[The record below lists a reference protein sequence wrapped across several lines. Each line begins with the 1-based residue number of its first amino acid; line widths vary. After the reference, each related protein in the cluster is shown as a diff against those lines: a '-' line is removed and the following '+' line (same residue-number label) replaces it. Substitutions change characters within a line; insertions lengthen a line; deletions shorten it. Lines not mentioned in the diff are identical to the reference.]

1 MKDILKGSL
10 IIFIFKVLGASS
22 LFLTYM
28 MIPRYYGVDTFGIFN
43 LILAI
48 LMVGTVITRLGL
60 DIYVI
65 RIIPTLTDD
74 KKEISLF
81 LKSVLK
87 ILFTSSFF
95 VTIAILLL
103 SNILNTYLFKSI
115 DATLYINILAFMIL
129 PYTLFNVLVEVFR
142 GLDDIKVYSFFR
154 NLSQNGTIALLL
166 AISIFFSLNLDPI
179 NILFATIT
187 IITFSVIFVLYI
199 FLKKQNI
206 NIFIKGKYKDKILKK
221 SYPMFLTASII
232 FVMAYVD
239 NFMISY
245 YIDEYQVG
253 IYSACISL
261 SMMISFIPMAIGGY
275 IAPKISLAYAKKNK
289 TEVKNIF
296 KNSFKLI
303 IVTTIPIYLTI
314 IYFSNFFLELFG
326 DEFTVATTT
335 LFIVSI
341 GFLSESLCGPVGF
354 ILNMTDNQHIFM
366 KVLFVSLIIN
376 IIVNALLIPTYG
388 INGAAIA
395 LSLSMLFWTIS
406 SLIILKSKDII

>member
-22 LFLTYM
+22 LFLTYI

-43 LILAI
+43 LIFAI
-48 LMVGTVITRLGL
+48 VMVGTVISRLGL
-60 DIYVI
+60 DIYII
-65 RIIPTLTDD
+65 RIIPTLVND
-74 KKEISLF
+74 KKQVSLF
-81 LKSVLK
+81 IKSVLK
-87 ILFTSSFF
+87 ILFISSFL
-95 VTIAILLL
+95 VTIIILLM
-103 SNILNTYLFKSI
+103 SNILDSYLFKSI
-115 DATLYINILAFMIL
+115 DATLYLNILAFMIL

-142 GLDDIKVYSFFR
+142 GLDDIRIYSFFR
-154 NLSQNGTIALLL
+154 NLSQNGSIALLL
-166 AISIFFSLNLDPI
+166 AISIFFSLNIDPVY
-179 NILFATIT
+179 ILFTTIM
-187 IITFSVIFVLYI
+187 IITTAVIIILYS
-199 FLKKQNI
+199 FLKKHNI
-206 NIFIKGKYKDKILKK
+206 NVLIKGKYNNKILKN

-275 IAPKISLAYAKKNK
+275 ISPKISLAYANKDKNK
-289 TEVKNIF
+289 VKNIF
-296 KNSFKLI
+296 KDSFKLI
-303 IVTTIPIYLTI
+303 VITTIPIFLII
-314 IYFSNFFLELFG
+314 IYFANFFLGLFG
-326 DEFTVATTT
+326 SEFTVATTT

-366 KVLFVSLIIN
+366 KILFISLLIN
-376 IIVNALLIPTYG
+376 IICNAILIPSYG

-395 LSLSMLFWTIS
+395 LMLSMLFWTIAS
-406 SLIILKSKDII
+406 FIILKTKDII

>member
-22 LFLTYM
+22 LFLTYI
-28 MIPRYYGVDTFGIFN
+28 MIPRYYGIDTFGIFN
-43 LILAI
+43 LIFAI
-48 LMVGTVITRLGL
+48 IMVGTVISRLGL

-65 RIIPTLTDD
+65 RIIPTLVND
-74 KKEISLF
+74 KEQVSLF

-87 ILFTSSFF
+87 ILFISSFF
-95 VTIAILLL
+95 VTILILLM
-103 SNILNTYLFKSI
+103 SNILDDYLFKSI
-115 DATLYINILAFMIL
+115 DATLYINIVAIMIL

-142 GLDDIKVYSFFR
+142 GLDDIKIYSFFR
-154 NLSQNGTIALLL
+154 NLSQNFSIAFLL
-166 AISIFFSLNLDPI
+166 AISIFFSLNFNPVY
-179 NILFATIT
+179 ILFIAIMMIT
-187 IITFSVIFVLYI
+187 TAVIFVLYH
-199 FLKKQNI
+199 FLKKHNI
-206 NIFIKGKYKDKILKK
+206 NVLIKGKYNNKILKN

-275 IAPKISLAYAKKNK
+275 ISPKISLAYANNDKYQ
-289 TEVKNIF
+289 VKNIF

-303 IVTTIPIYLTI
+303 IITTIPIFLTI
-314 IYFSNFFLELFG
+314 IYFSNFFLGLFG
-326 DEFTVATTT
+326 AEFTVASTT

-366 KVLFVSLIIN
+366 KILFISLLIN
-376 IIVNALLIPTYG
+376 IIFNVLLIPTYG

-395 LSLSMLFWTIS
+395 LMLSMLFWTITC
-406 SLIILKSKDII
+406 LIVLKVKDII

>member
-22 LFLTYM
+22 LFLTYI

-43 LILAI
+43 LIFAI
-48 LMVGTVITRLGL
+48 IMVGTVISRLGL
-60 DIYVI
+60 DIYII
-65 RIIPTLTDD
+65 RIIPTLVND
-74 KKEISLF
+74 KKQVSLF
-81 LKSVLK
+81 IKSVLK
-87 ILFTSSFF
+87 ILFISSFL
-95 VTIAILLL
+95 VTIIILLM
-103 SNILNTYLFKSI
+103 SNILDSYLFKSI
-115 DATLYINILAFMIL
+115 DATLYLNILAFMIL

-142 GLDDIKVYSFFR
+142 GLDDIRIYSFFR
-154 NLSQNGTIALLL
+154 NLSQNGSIALLL
-166 AISIFFSLNLDPI
+166 AISIFFSLNIDPVY
-179 NILFATIT
+179 ILFTTIM
-187 IITFSVIFVLYI
+187 IITTAVIIILYS
-199 FLKKQNI
+199 FLKKHNI
-206 NIFIKGKYKDKILKK
+206 NVLIKGKYNNKILKN

-275 IAPKISLAYAKKNK
+275 ISPKISLAYANKDKNK
-289 TEVKNIF
+289 VKNIF
-296 KNSFKLI
+296 KDSFKLI
-303 IVTTIPIYLTI
+303 VITTIPIFLII
-314 IYFSNFFLELFG
+314 IYFANFFLGLFG
-326 DEFTVATTT
+326 SEFTVATTT

-366 KVLFVSLIIN
+366 KILFISLLIN
-376 IIVNALLIPTYG
+376 IICNAILIPSYG

-395 LSLSMLFWTIS
+395 LMLSMLFWTIAS
-406 SLIILKSKDII
+406 FIILKTKDII